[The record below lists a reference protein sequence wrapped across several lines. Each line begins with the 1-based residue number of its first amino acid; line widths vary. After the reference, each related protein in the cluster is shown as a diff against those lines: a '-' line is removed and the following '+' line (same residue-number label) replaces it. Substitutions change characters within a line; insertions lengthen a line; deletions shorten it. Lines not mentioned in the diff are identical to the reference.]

1 MNFKNIFYA
10 LALAAGAS
18 VTLHSCDL
26 DEYNPSAG
34 DASLTAFNAW
44 SGLSIKCYE
53 PLYSQMFSAT
63 DYLSVAETGTDMW
76 LVTKNGTSTKELF
89 YYEGLTTGTNGTN
102 KVFLQCYSMIT
113 NCNTVI
119 NEAANLVD
127 VNGRED
133 DVRIIV
139 GEAKFLRAL
148 YYSILVTHY
157 GPVTLNLEGVD
168 VVDMLPKRSSE
179 AAIYKQ
185 IVQDLKDAASALEVE
200 PYGGNYGRATKKAA
214 LGLLARV
221 YAQGGGL
228 GLSDD
233 DGVSYWELARRTA
246 EDLITNAAAYG
257 AYLYPDVADLWAD
270 ANNRNNKEALF
281 LATGPQPGTESF
293 QYASGANKLFAYMCG
308 NPGSLSE
315 FWNKNHKP
323 SDKGYFYGRMNAST
337 YMPSKYLMDCFD
349 PSWDK
354 RWENTFIYGY
364 SEWSM
369 VQCGWVAYDKGKVK
383 ITQEII
389 DKYKLNPNL
398 LDEYY
403 YPYADCD
410 GITYEYGG
418 NQYPAKRW
426 KKGSMSGNLA
436 DLEDVKKIYVVDYP
450 IDKDDERFNIVCY
463 KGTPEKPRLT
473 LAEKQDYRYF
483 IVNIADLYRADGRPH
498 EEPFDKADGLNS
510 GQGTNAYTVYPS
522 VNKFN
527 WSYEGVFNGGNLQV
541 KNGDMF
547 VQRMGEIYL
556 IAAEANVVLG
566 NGGKAAGYLNTLR
579 DRAVRPGLDSEDYH
593 LGTATLDDVFDEY
606 ARELCGEFSRWA
618 LLKRHHAFE
627 SRLQQHNIRAYESFD
642 PSKHYYR
649 PISQSFLT
657 QISNK
662 EEYGDNGYGTT
673 AHSGMDGFV
682 QK

>member
-1 MNFKNIFYA
+1 MKKILYA
-10 LALAAGAS
+10 AMFAACTAAM
-18 VTLHSCDL
+18 LPSCDL

-34 DASLTAFNAW
+34 DASLTAFAAW
-44 SGLSIKCYE
+44 SGLALQCYQ
-53 PLYSQMFSAT
+53 PLYSEMYSAT

-76 LVTKNGTSTKELF
+76 LVKANGTSTKELF
-89 YYEGLTTGTNGTN
+89 YYEGLTTGTNGI
-102 KVFLQCYSMIT
+102 KKLFRQCYAMIT
-113 NCNTVI
+113 DCNTVI
-119 NEAANLVD
+119 NEAPNLVD
-127 VNGRED
+127 ADGKEHDIQVL
-133 DVRIIV
+133 V

-157 GPVTLNLEGVD
+157 GPITLNLDNVD
-168 VVDMLPKRSSE
+168 IVNMTPQRNTE
-179 AAIYKQ
+179 AEIYRQ
-185 IVQDLKDAASALEVE
+185 IVQDLKDAASALDVT
-200 PYGGNYGRATKKAA
+200 PYEGNYGRATKKAA

-228 GLSDD
+228 GLTDEN
-233 DGVSYWELARRTA
+233 GTSYWELARQTA
-246 EDLITNAAAYG
+246 EDLITNAEAYG
-257 AYLYPDVADLWAD
+257 AYLYPDVSDLWAD

-281 LATGPQPGTESF
+281 LATGPQPGTDSF

-308 NPGSLSE
+308 NPGSLEE

-323 SDKGYFYGRMNAST
+323 SDKGYFYGRMNSST

-349 PSWDK
+349 PTWDK
-354 RWENTFIYGY
+354 RWENTFTYGY

-369 VQCGWVAYDKGKVK
+369 VQCAWVAYDAGKVE
-383 ITQEII
+383 ITQAMI
-389 DKYKLNPNL
+389 DKYKLNPAL
-398 LDEYY
+398 LGEYY
-403 YPYADCD
+403 YPYADCNA
-410 GITYEYGG
+410 INYALGG

-426 KKGSMSGNLA
+426 KKGSMSGDVA

-450 IDKDDERFNIVCY
+450 IAKDDERFNIVCY

-473 LAEKQDYRYF
+473 VEEKQEYRYF
-483 IVNIADLYRADGRPH
+483 VVNINDLYQADGQPYDQ
-498 EEPFDKADGLNS
+498 PFDKAEGFNS
-510 GQGTNAYTVYPS
+510 GQGTNAYQVYPS

-527 WSYEGVFNGGNLQV
+527 WSYEGVFNGSNLQV

-547 VQRMGEIYL
+547 VMRMGEIYL
-556 IAAEANVVLG
+556 LAAEAEMTLG
-566 NGGKAAGYLNTLR
+566 HGDKAAQYLNVLR
-579 DRAVRPGLDSEDYH
+579 DRAVRDGLNKEDYH
-593 LGTATLDDVFDEY
+593 IDVATMDDIYDEY
-606 ARELCGEFSRWA
+606 AREMCGEFTRWA

-627 SRLQQHNIRAYESFD
+627 GRLQKYNIRAYNSFD

-649 PISQSFLT
+649 PISQDFLT

-673 AHSGMDGFV
+673 ASSGMEGFV